1 MITVLILA
9 VSSHAQTRQTQTVP
23 SDMLG
28 LNCGQML
35 AMSSSQW
42 MDRYT
47 NAKGDSTNWVEQ
59 GLSIY
64 GQCYDQRTEALATS
78 LNNMGKGPLMGGLGN
93 LHDMQSTLQTFTTQ
107 ALDASS
113 PDGTFGRIQ
122 AAYAMLYQKQFT
134 YQFYQGYVNVDQ
146 QVPTLSDPESLSQ
159 AKQRLGELISQHKGT
174 QGENLQNAFDQFE
187 TNAVEGCGIP
197 EVSVYQYAIM
207 ILQSPAD
214 PPFSK
219 PPF

>member
-1 MITVLILA
+1 MAILA
-9 VSSHAQTRQTQTVP
+9 VSSYSQTPQTQTVP
-23 SDMLG
+23 SDTLG

-47 NAKGDSTNWVEQ
+47 SAKGDSTNWVEQ
-59 GLSIY
+59 GLAIY
-64 GQCYDQRTEALATS
+64 GQCYDQRTEAIATS
-78 LNNMGKGPLMGGLGN
+78 LNNSGKGPLMGGMGN
-93 LHDMQSTLQTFTTQ
+93 LHDVQSTLQAFTTQ
-107 ALDASS
+107 ALNAASS
-113 PDGTFGRIQ
+113 GGTFGRIQ
-122 AAYAMLYQKQFT
+122 AAYTTLYQKQFT
-134 YQFYQGYVNVDQ
+134 YQFYQQYVSMDQ
-146 QVPTLSDPESLSQ
+146 QNPPVSDPKSLNQ
-159 AKQRLGELISQHKGT
+159 AKQRLGELVSQYPGT

-197 EVSVYQYAIM
+197 ELIVYQYAIM